1 MTLTVQYFRSQDSI
15 GERSTCIV
23 TGFTYLLLAM
33 MILIVDENTL
43 EVGLDRAYSSF
54 NQSASQFLE
63 VQGITSSGP
72 ASKIIVKFTIA
83 VTCGLLGAMFTFP
96 GLRMARMHWDSL
108 KYCEGNRLLKVLL
121 NVSFA
126 LPFILVIMWIKPVSR
141 DYLTTRTFSGMDEP
155 LLSTEA
161 FDAIRL
167 GMVIVA
173 VVLRIALMPIYLQA
187 YLNLAY
193 QRLEEQKKEAG
204 RITNVE
210 LQQKISSIF
219 YYLCVVTLQ
228 YVAPIL
234 MCLFLALMYKTL
246 GGYEWTAAFRAH
258 NATDECSALLT
269 EPEVAQLI
277 ATETASEH
285 LEEGILDAAKTLQLS
300 WQNVKNIFTTDVYRG
315 IFGFATWWS
324 CFLWFAASSL
334 GMVYQSYF
342 VK

>member
-1 MTLTVQYFRSQDSI
+1 
-15 GERSTCIV
+15 
-23 TGFTYLLLAM
+23 
-33 MILIVDENTL
+33 MI
-43 EVGLDRAYSSF
+43 
-54 NQSASQFLE
+54 
-63 VQGITSSGP
+63 
-72 ASKIIVKFTIA
+72 
-83 VTCGLLGAMFTFP
+83 
-96 GLRMARMHWDSL
+96 
-108 KYCEGNRLLKVLL
+108 RL
-121 NVSFA
+121 S
-126 LPFILVIMWIKPVSR
+126 LVI
-141 DYLTTRTFSGMDEP
+141 
-155 LLSTEA
+155 A
-161 FDAIRL
+161 
-167 GMVIVA
+167 A

-210 LQQKISSIF
+210 LQKKISSIF

-246 GGYEWTAAFRAH
+246 GGYEWTAPFRAH
-258 NATDECSALLT
+258 NSTDECSVTGPVSSELFAG
-269 EPEVAQLI
+269 PESADVPTTNAY
-277 ATETASEH
+277 ESD
-285 LEEGILDAAKTLQLS
+285 ILQSAKTLQLS
-300 WQNVKNIFTTDVYRG
+300 WQNVKNIFTRDVYRG